1 MRLYL
6 ASTSP
11 ARLATL
17 RAAGIEPILLDPAV
31 DEDAAVAAAE
41 ARGEGS
47 LPGGKLSGPELV
59 LLLARAKAEAVVGQL
74 VDGEP
79 IDGVILG
86 GDSAFEL
93 DGVISGKPHL
103 PEVARQR
110 WLLQRGREGVLHSG
124 HWIIDHRLPT
134 DGTTPSNSTVTSN
147 NTVTSKST
155 VQVDDAVGV
164 GSVSSTT
171 VVFADNISDDEIDA
185 YVATGE
191 PLKVAGAFTIDS
203 LGAPFI
209 SEVRGDPHAVVGLS
223 LAQLRELLL
232 TRGISWPSLWNR
244 KA

>member
-1 MRLYL
+1 VRLYL

-17 RAAGIEPILLDPAV
+17 RAAGIEPLLLDSQV

-59 LLLARAKAEAVVGQL
+59 LLLARAKAEAVVGRL
-74 VDGEP
+74 VDGAP

-103 PEVARQR
+103 PEVAKQR

-124 HWIIDHRLPT
+124 HWIIDARADADPGQ
-134 DGTTPSNSTVTSN
+134 DG
-147 NTVTSKST
+147 
-155 VQVDDAVGV
+155 AAAGV

-171 VVFADNISDDEIDA
+171 VVFADNITDEEIDA

-244 KA
+244 RS